1 MMMQDPTSMGGA
13 DPRLLAMGQDP
24 EADAIEE
31 IEHGGQ
37 FYRLPRAL
45 KAQLMANIDHESAAQ
60 AVAAER
66 RTLAERA
73 KMMELE
79 AELASASAQDR
90 AVLIALEQQ
99 LAQFEGVDWQALSQQ
114 DPQLAQ
120 ALWSQANDVAQARE
134 AYGQALAQQ
143 DEMARAAAGE
153 RARIELE
160 ETGRVLAGQ
169 IEGWSPEVAAK
180 LVEYAQAFGVTLEE
194 LREVADPRLWMILH
208 RAQQG
213 EAALQAQTAPQPSL
227 QPSLQPSPQPAIQ
240 VRPAVQVGGG
250 SAPAS
255 AVRDDMGAAEWM
267 RRRNAQAMAG
277 R

>member
-1 MMMQDPTSMGGA
+1 MMQDPTLSGGA
-13 DPRLLAMGQDP
+13 DPRLLV
-24 EADAIEE
+24 ADELEE

-37 FYRLPRAL
+37 IFRLPSAL
-45 KAQLMANIDHESAAQ
+45 KAQLMANIDHEQ
-60 AVAAER
+60 ASQAMAAER
-66 RTLAERA
+66 RSLAQRA
-73 KMMELE
+73 QMMDLE
-79 AELASASAQDR
+79 AELASANAEDR
-90 AVLIALEQQ
+90 AVLIALDQQ
-99 LAQFEGVDWQALSQQ
+99 LTQLANLDWEGLGAQ
-114 DPQLAQ
+114 DPPLAE
-120 ALWSQANDVAQARE
+120 ALWAQANDIAQARE
-134 AYGQALAQQ
+134 AYAQTLAQQ
-143 DEMARAAAGE
+143 DEMARAAAAE
-153 RARIELE
+153 RARVELE

-213 EAALQAQTAPQPSL
+213 EAALTAQKAAAQAPM
-227 QPSLQPSPQPAIQ
+227 PAVQ

-255 AVRDDMGAAEWM
+255 AVRDDMAAAEWM

>member
-1 MMMQDPTSMGGA
+1 MMQDPTHMAGA
-13 DPRLLAMGQDP
+13 DPRLLGPDP
-24 EADAIEE
+24 ETDAIDE

-120 ALWSQANDVAQARE
+120 ALWTQANDVAEARE

-213 EAALQAQTAPQPSL
+213 EAALQAQTQAP
-227 QPSLQPSPQPAIQ
+227 PAGGAAARAPTMQ

>member
-227 QPSLQPSPQPAIQ
+227 QPSPQPAIQ

>member
-1 MMMQDPTSMGGA
+1 MMQDPTLSGGA
-13 DPRLLAMGQDP
+13 DPRLLA
-24 EADAIEE
+24 ADEIDE

-37 FYRLPRAL
+37 FYRLPSAL
-45 KAQLMANIDHESAAQ
+45 KAQLMANIDHEQ
-60 AVAAER
+60 ASQAMAAER
-66 RTLAERA
+66 RALAQRA
-73 KMMELE
+73 QMMDLE
-79 AELASASAQDR
+79 AELASATAEDR
-90 AVLIALEQQ
+90 AVLTALDQQ
-99 LAQFEGVDWQALSQQ
+99 LTQFANVDWQAVGEK

-120 ALWSQANDVAQARE
+120 TLWAQANDIAQARE
-134 AYGQALAQQ
+134 AYAQSLAQQ

-180 LVEYAQAFGVTLEE
+180 LVEYAEAFGVTLDE

-213 EAALQAQTAPQPSL
+213 EAALTAQVPS
-227 QPSLQPSPQPAIQ
+227 PQPSPQSLPQPVVQPYSPPAIQ

-255 AVRDDMGAAEWM
+255 AVRDDMGATEWM
-267 RRRNAQAMAG
+267 RRRNAQAMGG

>member
-1 MMMQDPTSMGGA
+1 MMQDPRLAPGE
-13 DPRLLAMGQDP
+13 DPRLMIGET

-31 IEHGGQ
+31 IEHRGQ

-45 KAQLMANIDHESAAQ
+45 AARLNAQFDHDAASQ
-60 AVAAER
+60 GLAAER
-66 RTLAERA
+66 QALAERA
-73 KMMELE
+73 RLMELE
-79 AELASASAQDR
+79 AELAGASAQDR

-99 LAQFEGVDWQALSQQ
+99 LAQFEGLDWQALSRH

-120 ALWSQANDVAQARE
+120 ALWTQANDIAQACE

-213 EAALQAQTAPQPSL
+213 EAALKAHVASP
-227 QPSLQPSPQPAIQ
+227 PSPQ
-240 VRPAVQVGGG
+240 VRPAVQLSGG
-250 SAPAS
+250 SAPA
-255 AVRDDMGAAEWM
+255 AMVRDDMGAAEWM

>member
-1 MMMQDPTSMGGA
+1 MMQDPTSMGGA
-13 DPRLLAMGQDP
+13 DPRLLAIGQDS
-24 EADAIEE
+24 EAEAIEE

-45 KAQLMANIDHESAAQ
+45 KAQLMANIDHENATQ

-66 RTLAERA
+66 RALAERA

-79 AELASASAQDR
+79 VELASASAQDR

-99 LAQFEGVDWQALSQQ
+99 LAQFESVDWPALNQQ

-120 ALWSQANDVAQARE
+120 ALWTQANDIAQARE

-213 EAALQAQTAPQPSL
+213 EAALQAQASAPQMGGAPSRA
-227 QPSLQPSPQPAIQ
+227 PAMQ

>member
-1 MMMQDPTSMGGA
+1 MMQDPTYQGGA
-13 DPRLLAMGQDP
+13 DPRPLGP
-24 EADAIEE
+24 GADEIDE

-45 KAQLMANIDHESAAQ
+45 KAQLMANIDHESAVQ

-66 RTLAERA
+66 RALAERA

-120 ALWSQANDVAQARE
+120 ALWAQANDVAQARE

-213 EAALQAQTAPQPSL
+213 EAALQAQTQAPQMGGAAPVR
-227 QPSLQPSPQPAIQ
+227 AAAMQ

>member
-1 MMMQDPTSMGGA
+1 MIQ
-13 DPRLLAMGQDP
+13 DPRLAPGEGARLMTDGA

-45 KAQLMANIDHESAAQ
+45 KERLVAQFDHDAASQ
-60 AVAAER
+60 ALAAER
-66 RTLAERA
+66 QALAERSR
-73 KMMELE
+73 MMELE
-79 AELASASAQDR
+79 AELATASAQDR
-90 AVLIALEQQ
+90 AVMIALEQQ
-99 LAQFEGVDWQALSQQ
+99 LAQFEGLDWEAIAQQ
-114 DPQLAQ
+114 DPQMAE
-120 ALWSQANDVAQARE
+120 ALWAQANDIAQAHE
-134 AYGQALAQQ
+134 AYGQALAEH
-143 DEMARAAAGE
+143 DERGRAAAGE

-213 EAALQAQTAPQPSL
+213 EAALQAQTQTPQIGGAPSRA
-227 QPSLQPSPQPAIQ
+227 PATQ

>member
-1 MMMQDPTSMGGA
+1 MQDPTIMGGA
-13 DPRLLAMGQDP
+13 DPRLLAMDP
-24 EADAIEE
+24 DAEADAIEE

-66 RTLAERA
+66 RALAERA
-73 KMMELE
+73 RMMELE
-79 AELASASAQDR
+79 AELAGASAQDR

-99 LAQFEGVDWQALSQQ
+99 LTQFEGVDWQALSQQ

-120 ALWSQANDVAQARE
+120 ALWAQANDIAQARE
-134 AYGQALAQQ
+134 AYGRALAQQ

-213 EAALQAQTAPQPSL
+213 EAAMQAQTQAPQMGGA
-227 QPSLQPSPQPAIQ
+227 PAQALAPAMQ

-255 AVRDDMGAAEWM
+255 AVRDDMGATEWM

>member
-1 MMMQDPTSMGGA
+1 MQDPTLSGA
-13 DPRLLAMGQDP
+13 DPRLLGPGA

-45 KAQLMANIDHESAAQ
+45 KAQLMANIDHETAAQ

-66 RTLAERA
+66 RALAERA

-79 AELASASAQDR
+79 AELAGASAQDR

-99 LAQFEGVDWQALSQQ
+99 LTQFEGVDWQALSQQ

-120 ALWSQANDVAQARE
+120 ALWAQANDIAQARE

-213 EAALQAQTAPQPSL
+213 EAALQAQAPQMGGA
-227 QPSLQPSPQPAIQ
+227 PARAPAMQ